1 MYVGLHTASLPQ
13 VLAEARQRIVLHM
26 ALYAE
31 FGRMPAL
38 AEALHTALTQ
48 PAFRRLQVITVPLTS
63 RRNWVDE
70 FLHALR
76 PDLTAVQMEHE
87 FAASRDFIVR
97 LAARHEGLVEVY
109 ETHALP
115 CAPCVIVDD
124 RILFGH
130 YAHSP
135 VPMEQGFWF
144 SVAAPMDDLFKWAET
159 GALPRDATPRHRAA
173 FRFVCD
179 CRNAMRQAKRMLL

>member
-13 VLAEARQRIVLHM
+13 VLAEARRRIVLHL

-31 FGRMPAL
+31 FARLPAL
-38 AEALHTALTQ
+38 AEALDAALVQ
-48 PAFRRLQVITVPLTS
+48 PTFRRLQIITVPLVS
-63 RRNWVDE
+63 RRGWVDE

-76 PDLTAVQMEHE
+76 PDLTPGQMELE

-97 LAARHEGLVEVY
+97 LAARHEGMVEVY
-109 ETHALP
+109 ETRALP

-130 YAHSP
+130 YAHCS

-144 SVAAPMDDLFKWAET
+144 SVAAPTDDLFRWADSGT
-159 GALPRDATPRHRAA
+159 PPRDATPRHRAA